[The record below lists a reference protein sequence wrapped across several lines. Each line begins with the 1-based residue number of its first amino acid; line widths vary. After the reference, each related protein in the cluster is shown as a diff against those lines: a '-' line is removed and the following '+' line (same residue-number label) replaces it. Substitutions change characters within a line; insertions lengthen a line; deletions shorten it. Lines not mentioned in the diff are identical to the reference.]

1 MFENIEKARQ
11 LLKPGTYRA
20 AIDEFFKLV
29 KELKDKGNKEEACR
43 LLLEITSSIAGT
55 KDRRLIFLTAEGLLR
70 ELDKLKV
77 KDPDSFFGEIDVFLA
92 NVKDL
97 YRKNDEQFEKAAQ
110 LSEIQIRLYDKQKR
124 DTINFALEAATD
136 YADLA
141 AKILSK
147 TRLRDE
153 DEKQGQ
159 EIIKKSKKLYGKAK
173 NEEKTVDIYIKI
185 FNKHLENRNEVM
197 AEKYLDQAVNF
208 VLSLKTDEAT
218 ILTVT
223 EQLMNSYIEFVEFKI
238 PDILNPEQKIS
249 KVETVQFDNNVA
261 TRIITHAK
269 DICVSRK
276 AIPAILILAKELSL
290 IGLAIFSKGLYD
302 VAIPYYETAK
312 DYYIEVG
319 IDQEAL
325 DYGSN
330 VTSIGL
336 QLYTDERY
344 PIGRD
349 YFRIAIELGRS
360 IDREFEVGI
369 YQKQAELLLKY
380 NKFQLAYESLRMMID
395 PLKELPES
403 DMRMDAPSMI
413 RQLAQ
418 ERFSK
423 NDFHYAELFYRLVT
437 EFFIAFDQID
447 LAADTF
453 DAAWQSMFNVRQ
465 LQTGIDLATKAAD
478 FYLRTGKEEE
488 ASEVYF
494 KLAERLLQEGHL
506 EIALERLKLT
516 AEAIPENLR
525 EQKFKP
531 LVEIATKYT
540 EQCIK
545 TGDIIY
551 ARDLWKAACDF
562 NEVLARSLIKRDI
575 NAVVE
580 TIEEHISNVRK
591 FDTEELNEVTMESA
605 RGSGKVLAEAGENER
620 AAKVLVGFATDFLRK
635 NITEYADPLF
645 EQGAEEFI
653 KAKQPEEAARVLSAL
668 GRYHSENGNTDEALH
683 YYLLAS
689 VESEMKIDPKIF
701 HSVAE
706 HCFETFSNQLTAGA
720 TDIAEKG
727 FETAIKIELAVSKEA
742 AANSASDM
750 AKLFVEK
757 NEFVLALKYYEQ
769 AISYYIE
776 SSIRNA
782 VALGA
787 EIIERGR
794 EIFQKKLFE
803 DANKFITL
811 GLEALNKSDQKI
823 QAAQTARIEG
833 ERFLGS
839 ANPHLGI
846 DLLNKAVAYYLELN
860 DKSSAADLHI
870 TLGRYF
876 ISANDFEHGLREMKV
891 AGDIRLTIKKSNELK
906 KLIIII
912 NEIAIEIATSKITST
927 KAGEDDREKMSQT
940 YFAVAEDFTKQLG
953 DLEFNSEVNY
963 KEWTTY
969 SKELLHNAA
978 YESLKKTYESY
989 ISLKNNKRISELAA
1003 EVTNF
1008 STDLISKEDLI
1019 GATKYLNLSI
1029 NILQKVNKHEE
1040 AAAMCIRTCEEFL
1053 KLENNEVA
1061 VSWGIRGAEILT
1073 EVQIVDEAIQ
1083 FLEELVNVLM
1093 ARNSIENAILC
1104 YGKIAK
1110 ILELNGRMKEVE
1122 ETALKVMAFGTANMK
1137 SDNPEAGLRLWEVA
1151 LTIGSIVGEEFTGR
1165 LCIIE
1170 GQTFFDIKNY
1180 DKSLELFKE
1189 SFSLF
1194 NRIGKPNRLINLGN
1208 AIFDISYELQKN
1220 MDFDTSF
1227 KYLPIAFESLIAGN
1241 ELMLATDK
1249 MFGNA
1254 KNFIEIGK
1262 DKEGYHIINTSI
1274 DTLFS
1279 KGDMVGGVERCFVG
1293 AALLISYGKN
1303 VEGSRLIDKGM
1314 EKTVQITDEPAIKHL
1329 ATVCR
1334 NQGIILRDEGKLEAS
1349 HIIFASGI
1357 GILRTINDLVGIGQ
1371 ISIDLGETLIK
1382 RNEMNAAVEAFRNGI
1397 LLLAR
1402 GGLNKEASDIAN
1414 NLITEGRKQI
1424 DNQNII
1430 VGVPLVELSGE
1441 LFIALGQPE
1450 RSMVI
1455 SEIFINLGG
1464 KMLNEKNY
1472 DIAALYFSK
1481 AMELALQAGLK
1492 DYLPKVGNRCIDFGL
1507 KLVKEGDAMLGI
1519 QFMNAGADLI
1529 SEFEEKTEKASR
1541 ATSNYLEA
1549 ITQVLSPAY
1558 EKIFEVE
1565 EERMV
1570 LISQFIDSTIKFFTQ
1585 IKAAKDLEKLTKT
1598 LLDYGKKLLRTKI
1611 PRIVRRIFEPALRAA
1626 ENANNTKLQIE
1637 IANAYLSHV
1646 NYLIDKKQYD
1656 YLDTTVSQALNI
1668 FIGVTELKE
1677 IRKFMG
1683 IMTHTGRE
1691 LSLEPTTR
1699 TYGIK
1704 ILTMLSDLAS
1714 SLTHQEL
1721 YPVTIIPL
1729 IHLNQ
1734 QALEQEDFEL
1744 MIFARQNVIRLLQTI
1759 LNTNYSLAILGNIS
1773 LSNMIYEWFKP
1784 AEEMIAKSM
1793 LLDQTIKIIDQ
1804 SLQLAVITQE
1814 IELGMAV
1821 IDKTFELIDTILKRK
1836 VKGIDVLYEVLAIA
1850 LTGLGQR
1857 SRVVE
1862 LGTKCMEDGKEAAE
1876 RKRLM
1881 ESISL
1886 LKTAGRIFALLD
1898 DERLIADTAIAA
1910 ATIGDL
1916 RLRDK
1921 NYKEG
1926 LYYYSA
1932 ALENYELSRDEKSI
1946 QLIAKTIQ
1954 DLFNT
1959 APMKDGYLS
1968 FEIPGMV
1975 FANRENVKEA
1985 EVIAVRAL
1993 EQVEN
1998 MLESGKKNVIYDS
2011 ILYLYAATKIYDKT
2025 GNFIEETKIYD
2036 TYMFQY
2042 IAAISDAKV
2051 VELFIDMLI
2060 RSITKKLRIWDF
2072 ISIIKLFDQI
2082 KDQKVLKN
2090 KQYQAIRNS
2099 IEELLKGQ
2107 IPEALEQAQQVNVL
2121 FERGVQEYS
2130 EIYKEQI
2137 KEDIRESGKL
2147 SIHDYMQDQPISDLV
2162 NVLIQD
2168 LYGRKEIEGKYFPI
2182 GLFVSDKQ
2190 LEGTISFLD
2199 KELADKGKAVV
2210 TEIAQNT
2217 ALTLDEALSVI
2228 RIEYLPQKFQ
2238 ATLNENNSVVYSY
2251 LQLRTE
2257 VKNLALG
2264 YQDIGNIDINKISQE
2279 LKFPPETIQREI
2291 EYLILEGKINPRLVG
2306 RAK

>member
-11 LLKPGTYRA
+11 LLKPGTFRA
-20 AIDEFFKLV
+20 AIDEFFKLIN
-29 KELKDKGNKEEACR
+29 ELKSKGNDEEACR
-43 LLLEITSSIAGT
+43 LLLEITSSIAET
-55 KDRRLIFLTAEGLLR
+55 NDRRLIFLTTEGLLR

-77 KDPDSFFGEIDVFLA
+77 KDADNFYGVIDAFLA
-92 NVKDL
+92 NVKEL

-110 LSEIQIRLYDKQKR
+110 LSEIQLRLYDKVKR
-124 DTINFALEAATD
+124 DTTNITLAAAND
-136 YADLA
+136 YANLA
-141 AKILSK
+141 AKALAK
-147 TRLRDE
+147 ARLREE

-159 EIIKKSKKLYGKAK
+159 ETIKKAIKLYEKAK
-173 NEEKTVDIYIKI
+173 HEEKAVDIYIKI
-185 FNKHLENRNEVM
+185 FDKHMENRNEEL

-208 VLSLKTDEAT
+208 VLGLKADET
-218 ILTVT
+218 KILAVT
-223 EQLMNSYIEFVEFKI
+223 EQLMHSYVTFVEFKI
-238 PDILNPEQKIS
+238 SEILSPEQKIS
-249 KVETVQFDNNVA
+249 KVENVQFENNIA
-261 TRIITHAK
+261 TRILGHAK
-269 DICVSRK
+269 DICVNRK
-276 AIPAILILAKELSL
+276 AKPAILILAKELSL
-290 IGLAIFSKGLYD
+290 IGLALFEKGLSD
-302 VAIPYYETAK
+302 VAIPYYEAAK
-312 DYYIEVG
+312 DYYVEVG
-319 IDQEAL
+319 IASESL
-325 DYGSN
+325 DFGSN

-349 YFRIAIELGRS
+349 YFRIAIELGRNV
-360 IDREFEVGI
+360 DREFEVDI
-369 YQKQAELLLKY
+369 YKKQAELLLKY

-395 PLKELPES
+395 PLKDLPES
-403 DMRMDAPSMI
+403 DMRSDAPSMI

-453 DAAWQSMFNVRQ
+453 DAAWQSMFEVRQ
-465 LQTGIDLATKAAD
+465 LQTGIDLASKAAN
-478 FYLRTGKEEE
+478 FYLKTGKEEE

-494 KLAERLLQEGHL
+494 KLAERLMQEGHL
-506 EIALERLKLT
+506 DIGLDRLKLA
-516 AEAIPENLR
+516 AETIPENLH

-540 EQCIK
+540 DQCIK
-545 TGDIIY
+545 SGDIIN
-551 ARDLWKAACDF
+551 ARELWKAACEF
-562 NEVLARSLIKRDI
+562 NEILARSLIKRDI

-653 KAKQPEEAARVLSAL
+653 KANQPEEAARVLSAL
-668 GRYHSENGNTDEALH
+668 SRYHSENGNDDKAIH

-689 VESEMKIDPKIF
+689 VDSDMKVETSIF

-706 HCFETFSNQLTAGA
+706 HCFETYSNQIEAGA
-720 TDIAEKG
+720 IEIAEKG
-727 FETAIKIELAVSKEA
+727 FETTIRIELAVSKEA
-742 AANSASDM
+742 AANRASSI
-750 AKLFVEK
+750 AKLFVDK
-757 NEFVLALKYYEQ
+757 NEFVLSIKYYQQ
-769 AISYYIE
+769 AINYYLE
-776 SSIRNA
+776 SSPKSAI
-782 VALGA
+782 ALGA

-803 DANKFITL
+803 ESNNFIIL
-811 GLEALNKSDQKI
+811 GLEALNKADQKI

-833 ERFLGS
+833 ERFLDS
-839 ANPHLGI
+839 SVPHLGI
-846 DLLNKAVAYYLELN
+846 DLLNKAVAFYLELN
-860 DKSSAADLHI
+860 DKSSAAELHV
-870 TLGRYF
+870 TLSKHF
-876 ISANDFEHGLREMKV
+876 ISANDLEHGLREMKV
-891 AGDIRLTIKKSNELK
+891 AGDILLTLKKPNELK
-906 KLIIII
+906 KII
-912 NEIAIEIATSKITST
+912 NIITDISIEIAIGKITST
-927 KAGEDDREKMSQT
+927 KEGEDDREKISQSF
-940 YFAVAEDFTKQLG
+940 FAVGEDFSRQIG
-953 DLEFNSEVNY
+953 DLEFNSEVKY
-963 KEWTTY
+963 REWTTY
-969 SKELLHNAA
+969 SKEHLHNAA
-978 YESLKKTYESY
+978 HESLKKTFEAY
-989 ISLKNNKRISELAA
+989 IDLKNNKRISELAT

-1008 STDLISKEDLI
+1008 STDLISKEDLV

-1029 NILQKVNKHEE
+1029 SILQKINKYEE
-1040 AAAMCIRTCEEFL
+1040 AAAICIRTCEEFL

-1137 SDNPEAGLRLWEVA
+1137 NNNPEAGLRLWEVA
-1151 LTIGSIVGEEFTGR
+1151 LTIGAIVGEEFTGR

-1170 GQTFFDIKNY
+1170 GQTFYEIKNY
-1180 DKSLELFKE
+1180 EKSIDLFKE
-1189 SFSLF
+1189 SFGHF
-1194 NRIGKPNRLINLGN
+1194 NRTGKPNRLINLGN
-1208 AIFDISYELQKN
+1208 AIFDIAYDLQKN

-1227 KYLPIAFESLIAGN
+1227 RYLPIAFEALIAGN

-1279 KGDMVGGVERCFVG
+1279 KGDITSGVERCFVG

-1314 EKTVQITDEPAIKHL
+1314 EKTIQITDEAATKHL

-1349 HIIFASGI
+1349 HIMFASGI

-1397 LLLAR
+1397 QLLAR
-1402 GGLNKEASDIAN
+1402 GGLGKEASDITN

-1424 DNQNII
+1424 DNSNII

-1441 LFIALGQPE
+1441 LFISLGQPE
-1450 RSMVI
+1450 RIMVI

-1464 KMLNEKNY
+1464 KMLNERNN
-1472 DIAALYFSK
+1472 DFAALYFSK
-1481 AMELALQAGLK
+1481 AMELASQAGLN

-1507 KLVKEGDAMLGI
+1507 KLVKEGDPLLGI

-1529 SEFEEKTEKASR
+1529 SEFEKKPEKASR

-1549 ITQVLSPAY
+1549 ISQVLSPAY
-1558 EKIFEVE
+1558 EKIFENE
-1565 EERMV
+1565 EDRMV
-1570 LISQFIDSTIKFFTQ
+1570 LIGQFVDSTSKFFSQ
-1585 IKAAKDLEKLTKT
+1585 IQAAKDLEQLTKL
-1598 LLDYGKKLLRTKI
+1598 LLDYGKKLLRTKD
-1611 PRIVRRIFEPALRAA
+1611 PQMVRRIFEPALRAA
-1626 ENANNTKLQIE
+1626 DSANNTKLQIE
-1637 IANAYLSHV
+1637 IGNAYLSHV
-1646 NYLIDKKQYD
+1646 SYLIEKKQYK
-1656 YLDTTVSQALNI
+1656 YLETTVNQALNI
-1668 FIGVTELKE
+1668 YIEVNELKE

-1691 LSLEPTTR
+1691 LSLDPTTH

-1704 ILTMLSDLAS
+1704 ILTMLSDLAT

-1734 QALEQEDFEL
+1734 QALEQENYEL
-1744 MIFARQNVIRLLQTI
+1744 LIFARQNIIRLLQSI
-1759 LNTNYSLAILGNIS
+1759 LNANYSLAILGNIS
-1773 LSNMIYEWFKP
+1773 LSNMIYEWFKS
-1784 AEEMIAKSM
+1784 ADEMIAKSI
-1793 LLDQTIKIIDQ
+1793 LFDQSIKIIDQ

-1814 IELGMAV
+1814 VELGMAV
-1821 IDKTFELIDTILKRK
+1821 IDKTYELIETVFKRK
-1836 VKGIDVLYEVLAIA
+1836 VKGIDVLYEILAIA
-1850 LTGLGQR
+1850 LVGLGQR

-1862 LGTKCMEDGKEAAE
+1862 LGTKCLEYGKEAAE

-1886 LKTAGRIFALLD
+1886 LKTAGRVFALLD
-1898 DERLIADTAIAA
+1898 DERLIADTAIAS

-1921 NYKEG
+1921 NFKEG

-1954 DLFNT
+1954 DLHRT
-1959 APMKDGYLS
+1959 APREDGYLS

-1975 FANRENVKEA
+1975 FANRDNVKDAEA
-1985 EVIAVRAL
+1985 IARSAIDLVDK
-1993 EQVEN
+1993 
-1998 MLESGKKNVIYDS
+1998 MIKSGKKDVIYDS
-2011 ILYLYAATKIYDKT
+2011 IPYIFAASKIYDRT
-2025 GNFIEETKIYD
+2025 GNFIEETKVYD
-2036 TYMFQY
+2036 THMFQY
-2042 IAAISDAKV
+2042 ISATNDAKI
-2051 VELFIDMLI
+2051 VELFLDMLI

-2072 ISIIKLFDQI
+2072 NAIQQLFDKI
-2082 KDQKVLKN
+2082 KDQKILKN
-2090 KQYQAIRNS
+2090 KRYQAITSS
-2099 IEELLKGQ
+2099 IDELLRGH
-2107 IPEALEQAQQVNVL
+2107 ITEALDLAREVNVL
-2121 FERGVQEYS
+2121 FERCVQEYF

-2137 KEDIRESGKL
+2137 KEDIRETGKL
-2147 SIHDYMQDQPISDLV
+2147 SIHDYMRDQPISDLV

-2182 GLFVSDKQ
+2182 GLFVSGKQ
-2190 LEGTISFLD
+2190 LEGTINTLD
-2199 KELADKGKAVV
+2199 KELADKGKAVI
-2210 TEIAQNT
+2210 TEVAQNT
-2217 ALTLDEALSVI
+2217 ALTLDEAMSVI
-2228 RIEYLPQKFQ
+2228 LIEYLPQKFQ
-2238 ATLNENNSVVYSY
+2238 AALNEDYSIIYSY
-2251 LQLRTE
+2251 LQLRNE
-2257 VKNLALG
+2257 VKDLALG
-2264 YQDIGNIDINKISQE
+2264 FQEIGNIDINKISQQ

-2306 RAK
+2306 RTT